1 MRLADHAICVHAGR
15 PSARRARRQ
24 HTGGRRQ
31 RSNTVD
37 LRTDRTLKVG
47 RCVPDPT
54 GALPRRRGYVT
65 AFSGARHGSSIRGT
79 VTGGALSA
87 SGRRLRQVLESTVR
101 VDRRRHHPRRGR
113 RKLRPL
119 RPHQLHARRV
129 IRLRQLLQQL
139 SRMHVVV
146 MQPPLRLVRLALRG
160 RRSNGRQ
167 VDHRLLDHPHI
178 RRLGVQKRIHRR
190 LRRRRILRHV
200 ALHLAKSDRGVVHP
214 RARVLRVVA
223 QSQCRVGHPGA
234 PAAECL
240 AALALPVDAVHVLL
254 EVVAQFFDG
263 GGGCCQAVGEVGDL
277 LGVGGFDHC
286 LELFVG
292 DRREVVG
299 GEGGR
304 ELAARVSRIR
314 QRGVG
319 QRGIGHGHSLPLPSP
334 VVGCVAYGSVPGS
347 YCCLTRFWIS
357 HMRARWSSSVLA

>member
-1 MRLADHAICVHAGR
+1 MRLADHAICVYPGR

-31 RSNTVD
+31 RSNTID
-37 LRTDRTLKVG
+37 LRTDRALKVG

-54 GALPRRRGYVT
+54 GALPRRRGYVA
-65 AFSGARHGSSIRGT
+65 AFSGVRHDSSIRGT
-79 VTGGALSA
+79 VTGGALST
-87 SGRRLRQVLESTVR
+87 SGRRLRQVLETTVR
-101 VDRRRHHPRRGR
+101 VDRRRHHCTRRR

-139 SRMHVVV
+139 RRMHVVV
-146 MQPPLRLVRLALRG
+146 MQPLLRLISLALR
-160 RRSNGRQ
+160 RRRPDSRH
-167 VDHRLLDHPHI
+167 VDQRLLDYPHI
-178 RRLGVQKRIHRR
+178 RRLGVQIRIHRR

-200 ALHLAKSDRGVVHP
+200 ALHLAKSDRGMVHP
-214 RARVLRVVA
+214 RARVLRVMA
-223 QSQCRVGHPGA
+223 QSQRRVGHPGA

-240 AALALPVDAVHVLL
+240 AALALPVDAVHVFL
-254 EVVAQFFDG
+254 EVVAEFLDG
-263 GGGCCQAVGEVGDL
+263 GGGRRQVVGEVGDL
-277 LGVGGFDHC
+277 LGVGGFDHR

-304 ELAARVSRIR
+304 ELAARVG
-314 QRGVG
+314 GVG
-319 QRGIGHGHSLPLPSP
+319 QGGIGHGHSLPLPSP
-334 VVGCVAYGSVPGS
+334 VAECGAYGSAPGS